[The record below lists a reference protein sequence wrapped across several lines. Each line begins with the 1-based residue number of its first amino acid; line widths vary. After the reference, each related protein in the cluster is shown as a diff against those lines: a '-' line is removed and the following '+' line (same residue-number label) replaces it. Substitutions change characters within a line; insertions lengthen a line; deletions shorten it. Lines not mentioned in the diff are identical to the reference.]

1 MKRFL
6 ILGGCLGI
14 LCGCASHAEGVVD
27 RIVAIVNQEVI
38 TLSEVDRLIAPLRNE
53 IQVEDR
59 LERNEKLREL
69 RLKALDRLVEEK
81 VLDFEAKKAGIRV
94 TNKEVESIIDD
105 IKRRSNATQADLENA
120 LAKDGLTYERYK
132 KEIERQITRQRLV
145 QWSIKAEPKASEKE
159 LRDFYEKNSSRYRTM
174 ESYRPAHIL
183 FVVPKNATPE
193 QILEIRIRCQ
203 KVLDRIRNGEN
214 FGEMALLYSQDP
226 SSKDGGDLGFFKKG
240 ELLPP
245 LERAALRLKVG
256 EVSETVRTDY
266 GFHLVK
272 LIDRRG
278 GLPLPFEEV
287 KEKIQADYLGM
298 EMEKAVRQLISSMKE
313 KSVIEIKL

>member
-94 TNKEVESIIDD
+94 TNREVETIIDD

-287 KEKIQADYLGM
+287 KEKIVADYLGM

>member
-6 ILGGCLGI
+6 ILGGCLVI
-14 LCGCASHAEGVVD
+14 LCGSTGQAEGVVD
-27 RIVAIVNQEVI
+27 RIVAVVNQEII
-38 TLSEVDRLIAPLRNE
+38 TLSEVDRLIAPLRGE
-53 IQVEDR
+53 IQIENR

-94 TNKEVESIIDD
+94 TNREVESIIDD